1 MSDFNALMAAADDVL
16 ISTFNVAGSVE
27 LWPGEARSQKIE
39 GVFDNPFLL
48 TGIPDGGQMQGSD
61 PSFTAHDRDIAGLQK
76 KDPVLI
82 VGVTWYVKSL
92 QPDGSGVTR
101 VFLSKYQKSDMD
113 FPSGRL

>member
-16 ISTFNVAGSVE
+16 ISTFNVDGSVE
-27 LWPGEARSQKIE
+27 LWPGESRSLTIQ

-48 TGIPDGGQMQGSD
+48 TGIPDGGQIQGSD
-61 PSFTAHDRDIAGLQK
+61 PSFTAHDRDIIGLQK

-82 VGVTWYVKSL
+82 IDTTWYVKSL

-101 VFLSKYQKSDMD
+101 VFLSKYQKSGLDKLGD
-113 FPSGRL
+113 RL